1 MGKSQTPEG
10 SVAQCLL
17 ETPVGNKTMENKALQ
32 YRHRARR
39 VIRRASLT
47 CIFIVMVFCGGCSS
61 RPFGGSA
68 GVDGGLGDAH
78 WGDGSTDSYPDPPD
92 SGEIDGSIDGRVPS
106 SCGNGV
112 AEPGEECD
120 GDELRGETCEGLTGH
135 LEGDLGCTETCV
147 YDTGPC
153 HTCGDGV
160 ASGNEQCD
168 GNDFGGQTC
177 LDFTGH
183 TQGSLTCFA
192 DCTVDTSL
200 CHTCGDGV
208 RESSEVCDGDELG
221 GASCETLGFIQGG
234 ELSCGSGCEYET
246 SGCCGDGVMGADE
259 ECDGGDFG
267 GLSCPLLGFYQG
279 GSLTCTPGCFIDST
293 SCCGDG
299 NVGPGEGCDDQNLTD
314 WDGCND
320 CEIVEFRMNETTQG
334 HQGIADIDKSSNSE
348 WIVVWSSEGQ
358 DGDGIGIF
366 ARKFDAT
373 GEPIGGEFQV
383 NTYTEGDQM
392 GPEVAAW
399 SDGGFVVV
407 WYSEDQDGDSMGVYA
422 QRFDADMQAVGEE
435 NQVNDYTAGLQ
446 MHPTVATLSG
456 GRSIVVWASEGQDGH
471 SMGVFGKIYDGV
483 TPVTGD
489 LLINTQTA
497 SGQTMPNVAV
507 GPNDEVVVVWK
518 SYDQDGDGS
527 GIFGQLLDS
536 NGVKVGNEF
545 QVNTYTQNYQM
556 DPKVAASSNGFAVIW
571 KRNSQGSFTPS
582 IWARTFN
589 WTGTPT
595 TGEFSVD
602 VAGVD
607 TRCCP
612 SIGLDDQGTIF
623 ASWDVRDKDG
633 DGWGVY
639 ARRFDASGS
648 PLGPEFLVNQFTT
661 DGQGASNIKLLPS
674 GEAFVV
680 WTSFSQDGSGAGVYG
695 QRYDANG
702 NPLGHMPYP

>member
-1 MGKSQTPEG
+1 
-10 SVAQCLL
+10 
-17 ETPVGNKTMENKALQ
+17 
-32 YRHRARR
+32 
-39 VIRRASLT
+39 
-47 CIFIVMVFCGGCSS
+47 
-61 RPFGGSA
+61 
-68 GVDGGLGDAH
+68 
-78 WGDGSTDSYPDPPD
+78 
-92 SGEIDGSIDGRVPS
+92 
-106 SCGNGV
+106 
-112 AEPGEECD
+112 
-120 GDELRGETCEGLTGH
+120 
-135 LEGDLGCTETCV
+135 
-147 YDTGPC
+147 
-153 HTCGDGV
+153 
-160 ASGNEQCD
+160 
-168 GNDFGGQTC
+168 
-177 LDFTGH
+177 
-183 TQGSLTCFA
+183 
-192 DCTVDTSL
+192 
-200 CHTCGDGV
+200 
-208 RESSEVCDGDELG
+208 
-221 GASCETLGFIQGG
+221 
-234 ELSCGSGCEYET
+234 
-246 SGCCGDGVMGADE
+246 
-259 ECDGGDFG
+259 
-267 GLSCPLLGFYQG
+267 
-279 GSLTCTPGCFIDST
+279 
-293 SCCGDG
+293 
-299 NVGPGEGCDDQNLTD
+299 
-314 WDGCND
+314 
-320 CEIVEFRMNETTQG
+320 
-334 HQGIADIDKSSNSE
+334 
-348 WIVVWSSEGQ
+348 
-358 DGDGIGIF
+358 
-366 ARKFDAT
+366 
-373 GEPIGGEFQV
+373 
-383 NTYTEGDQM
+383 M
-392 GPEVAAW
+392 GPEVVAW
-399 SDGGFVVV
+399 WDGGFVVG
-407 WYSEDQDGDSMGVYA
+407 WYSEEPDGDSMGVYA